1 MKLML
6 VPDEIADGG
15 EFSFPYLR
23 LGDVATKALLR
34 GDPLGASL
42 GARPGDAVAK
52 RHFSEAGQPRRP
64 RVGLLFV
71 LVSRSIRT
79 PRTPQDLGAGGPEA
93 TRGNTQRPPV
103 ELLLSKSCCMPTA
116 VSCGAADA
124 PSSLERRGSRTP
136 EPELGRSKGEV
147 SASLS
152 TCGTVLGEPPRDE
165 PRNI

>member
-6 VPDEIADGG
+6 VPDDRADGG

-23 LGDVATKALLR
+23 LGDIATKALLR
-34 GDPLGASL
+34 GEPLGASL
-42 GARPGDAVAK
+42 GARPGDAVVK
-52 RHFSEAGQPRRP
+52 RLFSEAGQPRRP

-71 LVSRSIRT
+71 LVSRSMRT

-93 TRGNTQRPPV
+93 PRGSTHRPPA
-103 ELLLSKSCCMPTA
+103 LLLSESCCMPQA
-116 VSCGAADA
+116 VSWSGAADV

-136 EPELGRSKGEV
+136 EPELGRSRGEV

-165 PRNI
+165 LRNI